1 MNEDS
6 LPVLITW
13 HFNPSNGKLE
23 LDCFLECNDHKHAP
37 AVKHV
42 YLRAGVH
49 QSKVS
54 LLHIP
59 LGSGRGDLESWM
71 KEADQKDVLELLNK
85 AVVQQSDIVRKK
97 NEGGN
102 ALDFLMS
109 N

>member
-1 MNEDS
+1 MDEL

-23 LDCFLECNDHKHAP
+23 LDCFLECDDPKHAP

-49 QSKVS
+49 QSTVS

-59 LGSGRGDLESWM
+59 KDCGREYVETWM
-71 KEADQKDVLELLNK
+71 KEADQKDVVELLTK
-85 AVVQQSDIVRKK
+85 AKVQQSDIVREKHK
-97 NEGGN
+97 GGN
-102 ALDFLMS
+102 VIDFLMKD
-109 N
+109 